1 MKKIIGVLFIILIL
15 LSTICF
21 ATEQKIPQPR
31 TVETPQEEI
40 NQDETSEIPQV
51 TDEEPENYDDLI
63 DLISATNYDLDSDII
78 EDDVYEMKENV
89 IINEDVDGNVHAM
102 GRKVRIEDAIIYGNV
117 FVMAQ
122 EIEIVDCEISGT
134 IYAMGEKIFFSGNAD
149 DICAMGRRVSFEE
162 ESIVSRNAN
171 VVAKDLTIRGNIE
184 RNLNASIEQ
193 INIMDT
199 AVIEG
204 NLNYFSNSKG
214 TISEEAEI
222 EDIHF
227 MKIHEEPEQEKE
239 ITDYVLEVVT
249 VALKTSIIAFFILS
263 LTNKFKLMK
272 RGNLILDLLKS
283 TGKGM
288 IAFVL
293 TPAIAI
299 LLMLSI
305 IGTALGVSLLA
316 IYGVLLYV
324 ATAIVAIEIAY
335 RIASNKEQISNVKVV
350 GIAILISIIL
360 WAVKFIPVVNGWIQF
375 ILILIGLGILSNVI
389 FQKIKEETNNG
400 EINEN

>member
-40 NQDETSEIPQV
+40 NQDETSEILQV

-149 DICAMGRRVSFEE
+149 DICAMGRRVSFE
-162 ESIVSRNAN
+162 
-171 VVAKDLTIRGNIE
+171 
-184 RNLNASIEQ
+184 
-193 INIMDT
+193 
-199 AVIEG
+199 
-204 NLNYFSNSKG
+204 
-214 TISEEAEI
+214 
-222 EDIHF
+222 
-227 MKIHEEPEQEKE
+227 
-239 ITDYVLEVVT
+239 
-249 VALKTSIIAFFILS
+249 
-263 LTNKFKLMK
+263 
-272 RGNLILDLLKS
+272 
-283 TGKGM
+283 
-288 IAFVL
+288 
-293 TPAIAI
+293 
-299 LLMLSI
+299 
-305 IGTALGVSLLA
+305 
-316 IYGVLLYV
+316 
-324 ATAIVAIEIAY
+324 
-335 RIASNKEQISNVKVV
+335 
-350 GIAILISIIL
+350 
-360 WAVKFIPVVNGWIQF
+360 
-375 ILILIGLGILSNVI
+375 
-389 FQKIKEETNNG
+389 
-400 EINEN
+400 